1 MIKCSYYFLFKD
13 LLKFIEQSE
22 HGVIYISLGSMINGA
37 SFPKEKLKA
46 ILDALAE
53 LPQRVV
59 WKWEAKSLP
68 GKPKNIFV
76 SKWLPQNDLL
86 GEDIFY
92 KFSKITD

>member
-1 MIKCSYYFLFKD
+1 MLRTASMPKD
-13 LLKFIEQSE
+13 KMQ
-22 HGVIYISLGSMINGA
+22 
-37 SFPKEKLKA
+37 A

-68 GKPKNIFV
+68 GKPKNVFV

-86 GEDIFY
+86 GEDFILN
-92 KFSKITD
+92 